1 MNLDLGPAIESFL
14 EEATDFVAQ
23 LESDIMALESAP
35 QDQELINSIFRAA
48 HTIKGSGGM
57 FGFDG
62 LVAFTH
68 VFESVLMRMRDG
80 QLVANKEM
88 AEILLAGVDHIG
100 QVLSYIDLDGEHT
113 PEDICEAGEQLGMML
128 AMYLDEP
135 AGCSATPEQ
144 DKSQDQSGQKG
155 STPAVATQSDCPNWL
170 LSLRFGENVLRDG
183 MDPSSFLRY
192 LQRLGDI
199 VTLNTLSSSLPALE
213 EMDPEQNY
221 LGFEIQLQS
230 ESSREELL
238 DVFEFV
244 QEQSLI
250 LLVEPKA
257 SLSDYRKQLHKLP
270 ESVEQIVDL
279 WCESGVLTPEQ
290 ARWCQSD
297 AELPAESG
305 NVQSLGIES
314 GIALEKT
321 DTGLC
326 LAIAEPMNIYNAEQL
341 TNQLNQTLTSY
352 PEAVDAIQLDLT
364 GVSEL
369 DTTGMQILVSLEKTL
384 SATGQGIT
392 GVLHSETSRGLFDL
406 YRIQLNAAAQ

>member
-23 LESDIMALESAP
+23 LESEIMALESAP

-68 VFESVLMRMRDG
+68 IFESVLMRMRDG
-80 QLVANKEM
+80 QLAANKEI
-88 AEILLAGVDHIG
+88 AEMLLAGVDHIG
-100 QVLSYIDLDGEHT
+100 QVLSHIDLDGEHI
-113 PEDICEAGEQLGMML
+113 PEDVCEAGEQLGMML
-128 AMYLDEP
+128 SVYLEES
-135 AGCSATPEQ
+135 AGSASGSGQNTPQDQYVQACSASAP
-144 DKSQDQSGQKG
+144 
-155 STPAVATQSDCPNWL
+155 ATQSDCPNWL

-199 VTLNTLSSSLPALE
+199 VTLNTLSLSLPALE

-230 ESSREELL
+230 ESTREEIL

-244 QEQSLI
+244 QEQSLV

-270 ESVEQIVDL
+270 EAVEQIADL
-279 WCESGVLTPEQ
+279 WRESGALTEEQ

-297 AELPAESG
+297 VELPVAEG
-305 NVQSLGIES
+305 KIQSLGIKS
-314 GIALEKT
+314 GVALQKT
-321 DTGLC
+321 GTGLC
-326 LAIAEPMNIYNAEQL
+326 LAIAEPMNIYNAEQVA
-341 TNQLNQTLTSY
+341 NQLNQALTSY
-352 PEAVDAIQLDLT
+352 PEAVAAVQLDLT

-384 SATGQGIT
+384 SATGQGISD
-392 GVLHSETSRGLFDL
+392 VLHSDISRGLFDL